1 MALSTL
7 IELSESEYDAF
18 ASVHPYANFLNS
30 IYSGRKFA
38 LRGWNVCYVGIR
50 RDSELAAATLLVYT
64 KLHGSYQYFYAPRG
78 FLLDYT
84 DSALLQAMCAGVKQ
98 FAKERN
104 GLYLKIDPYVP
115 YQEHDQ
121 DGHVVEG
128 GFCNQKIVD
137 DLQVC
142 GFEHQGFTRG
152 YDMANQCRW
161 MSVLDVQGKDE
172 EQLLKQMNAQT
183 RQNVKNTIKNG
194 IRVRELAYDE
204 LDILYD
210 IVNRTGERRGF
221 EYLPLSYYQQQLKTF
236 GDHAKA
242 YLSYLDLDD
251 YMARIHA
258 EQQKE
263 EQNVETA
270 QEGLRENPHSKNS
283 TNRLKSAQSHLEALK
298 KREDEAVKLREECG
312 SIVPLAAALFL
323 FYGKEVIYLT
333 SGSNDQYKK
342 FKGPYALQWALIRMT
357 LHQGYDRYNFY
368 GISGLF
374 EKDEDGYGV
383 FDFKRGFHADVVE
396 LLGDFI
402 MPIHARA
409 YKNYQRLQ
417 KLKHMI
423 RR

>member
-1 MALSTL
+1 MALSAL
-7 IELSESEYDAF
+7 LELSEKEYDAF

-38 LRGWNVCYVGIR
+38 LRGWDVHYVGIR
-50 RDSELAAATLLVYT
+50 RDGEIAAATLLVSV
-64 KLHGSYQYFYAPRG
+64 KLHGSYRYYYAPRG
-78 FLLDYT
+78 FLLDYA
-84 DSALLQAMCAGVKQ
+84 DHELLQAMCQGVKQ

-121 DGHVVEG
+121 DGKVVED

-137 DLQVC
+137 DLQAC
-142 GFEHQGFTRG
+142 GFVHQGFTRG

-161 MSVLDVQGKDE
+161 MSVLDLREKSE
-172 EQLLKQMNAQT
+172 AQLLKQMNAQT

-221 EYLPLSYYQQQLKTF
+221 EYLPLSYYQQQLETF
-236 GDHAKA
+236 GEHAKA

-251 YMARIHA
+251 YMARIH
-258 EQQKE
+258 E
-263 EQNVETA
+263 EQEREEKNVETA

-283 TNRLKSAQSHLEALK
+283 TNRLKSARSHLEALK
-298 KREDEAVKLREECG
+298 KREDEALKLREECG
-312 SIVPLAAALFL
+312 SCVYLAAALFL
-323 FYGKEVIYLT
+323 FYGKEIVYLT

-342 FKGPYALQWALIRMT
+342 FKGPYALQWEMIRMA
-357 LHQGYDRYNFY
+357 LDQGYDYYNFY

-374 EKDEDGYGV
+374 EKDEDGFGV

-402 MPIHARA
+402 MPIHAFA
-409 YKNYQRLQ
+409 YRIYLRLQ
-417 KLKHMI
+417 KLRNKI
-423 RR
+423 KG